1 MSSLASQ
8 NEILPDELSTLLLSE
23 AAPFLL
29 DVREPNE
36 FALCKIYSAV
46 LIPLPQVALRISEL
60 PRDREIVVY
69 CHSGRRS
76 ADATAY
82 LLEQG
87 FSDVKNLVGGI
98 LRWGKDIDPS
108 MKLY

>member
-1 MSSLASQ
+1 MSKLAPQ
-8 NEILPDELSTLLLSE
+8 NEILPDELSTILQSE
-23 AAPFLL
+23 VAPFLL

-36 FALCKIYSAV
+36 FAICKIYNAV
-46 LIPLPQVALRISEL
+46 LIPLSQVALRICEL

-69 CHSGRRS
+69 CRSGWRS

-87 FSDVKNLVGGI
+87 FSHVKNLVGGI